1 MAREL
6 KELGLQYAKADKL
19 LLCFSMR
26 DADIN
31 NS

>member
-6 KELGLQYAKADKL
+6 KELGLQYEKADKL

-26 DADIN
+26 ESVIN
-31 NS
+31 KD